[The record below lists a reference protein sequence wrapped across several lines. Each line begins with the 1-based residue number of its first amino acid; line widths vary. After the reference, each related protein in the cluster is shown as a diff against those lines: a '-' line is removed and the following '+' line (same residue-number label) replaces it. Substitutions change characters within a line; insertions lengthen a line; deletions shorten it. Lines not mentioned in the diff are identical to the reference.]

1 MPADIPVD
9 SQLASWVSGGLIIII
24 TTLSAVVRHLYT
36 KIGTVH
42 DAYLNRIEKLSGDNQ
57 DKLEKLIAEFTE
69 QSVMVVERQR
79 ENNDVMKRN
88 NELFNQVVTVIKN
101 CDRKAIS
108 DGD

>member
-1 MPADIPVD
+1 MPTDIPAD
-9 SQLASWVSGGLIIII
+9 SQLASWVIGGLVIII

-36 KIGTVH
+36 KIGLIHESYMT
-42 DAYLNRIEKLSGDNQ
+42 RIAKLSGDNQ

-69 QSVMVVERQR
+69 QSVMVIERQR